1 MRARARTH
9 AHIGARTHTHK
20 TNRTLHKNKVSKK
33 CIIQISVCLMNLLRI
48 FDISFSEKNAENGN
62 ELYDETRKRIKSKD
76 VPHYSIPRKLP
87 SGLLSKLLNIKV

>member
-1 MRARARTH
+1 
-9 AHIGARTHTHK
+9 
-20 TNRTLHKNKVSKK
+20 
-33 CIIQISVCLMNLLRI
+33 MNLLRI